1 MPLYG
6 KNQLAGFVA
15 DPRYRDRKHPEHEDH
30 FAFTTRA
37 FEETYPDPLMP
48 TPEQEEWAKREEKR
62 LREMVALPA
71 YRDKRDPDHAR
82 TFAGVTRGYGKLN
95 AVLYGTPAP
104 EEAETPKPVE
114 TPMSSSLARPAN
126 ATTPASDLFQR
137 ANQLAQAGQ
146 APGAAAAPR
155 PIHQVNPL
163 PPADPQQRF
172 PNPNALRESEDER
185 ARRGI
190 NQENWES
197 QRRDENAP
205 QLANRAPEEHD
216 SDPMQWWRMP
226 VAGGRIREIDAQGEG
241 HFGARRVRPT
251 GPAGHGGID
260 IEAAPGAQ
268 VVSPVSGRIVD
279 APGQRDDGSG
289 RRAIVIETEDGHRF
303 VMRYV
308 ARDANLGP
316 GTQVVAGRTPIGAA
330 VDNRTLYPGAQG
342 MTNHIH
348 MEVHKGGRA
357 RNPRPFMRR
366 D

>member
-15 DPRYRDRKHPEHEDH
+15 DPRYRDRKHPEHKDH
-30 FAFTTRA
+30 LAFTVKA
-37 FEETYPDPLMP
+37 FEESYPDPLMP

-62 LREMVALPA
+62 LRGMVALPA

-82 TFAGVTRGYGKLN
+82 TFEDVTRGYGKLN

-104 EEAETPKPVE
+104 ESDDAETPKPVE
-114 TPMSSSLARPAN
+114 TRMSASFAQPA
-126 ATTPASDLFQR
+126 PDLFQR

-146 APGAAAAPR
+146 APGAQR

-163 PPADPQQRF
+163 PPADPQQRY
-172 PNPNALRESEDER
+172 PNPNALRETDAER
-185 ARRGI
+185 ERRRI

-197 QRRDENAP
+197 QIRDQRAP

-216 SDPMQWWRMP
+216 SDPMHWWRMP

-241 HFGARRVRPT
+241 HFGARRVRPA
-251 GPAGHGGID
+251 GPAGHAGID

-268 VVSPVSGRIVD
+268 VVSPVDGVVVV
-279 APGQRDDGSG
+279 PQGQPDDGTG
-289 RRAIVIETEDGHRF
+289 RRAIVIRTDDGHQFR
-303 VMRYV
+303 MLYV
-308 ARDANLGP
+308 SRDANIRDGAR
-316 GTQVVAGRTPIGAA
+316 VVAGQTTLGTAI
-330 VDNRTLYPGAQG
+330 DNRTLYPGAQG

-348 MEVHKGGRA
+348 MEVHKNDRP

-366 D
+366 S